1 MKERVIKV
9 LKSLDIKELR
19 EIDELWELPGS
30 YVNMES
36 KLLDGSMG
44 KVLDDEKIYLC
55 CQIEINEEE
64 CYGVAADESKI
75 VIYRYKNEGE
85 DSVIVKILEL

>member
-1 MKERVIKV
+1 MKERVIKI
-9 LKSLDIKELR
+9 LKSLEIKELR
-19 EIDELWELPGS
+19 DVEELWELPGA

-36 KLLDGSMG
+36 KLLDGSQG
-44 KVLDDEKIYLC
+44 KVLEDDKMYLC
-55 CQIEINEEE
+55 CQVEINEEE

-85 DSVIVKILEL
+85 DSIIVKIIEL